1 MLGRPSLTPD
11 SVFAGQFRVVRPIA
25 AGGMGTVYLVEQL
38 GTGQQ
43 RALKVMN
50 TDLVHD
56 PRARERFSLEAQM
69 AAKIESE
76 HVAQVL
82 AAGIDPAFDTPWMLL
97 ELLRGEDLSKTL
109 DRRGQFPLAEVRELL
124 KQLGHALAAA
134 HRQGIVHRDLK
145 PENVFIAESRRSD
158 VAFTVKVLDFG
169 IAKWLQENQPSRT
182 TSVLGSPLW
191 MAPEQLDTALLISPA
206 TDVWALGLLT
216 FTMIT
221 GISYWKAAQ
230 RASITL
236 PALLA
241 EISMEPLV
249 PASQRAA
256 EGGRNGLLPPAFDG
270 WFGRCVAR
278 DPRERFVDATQ
289 ALAGLDVVFPAAR
302 EPVPERSSVPA
313 TVAIPVTPMPM
324 PTQAAPV
331 SAPVAYGSAVTA
343 WAPPTQQPHAPMPS
357 GTAMMPS
364 MAAGV
369 PPWMVGGGPAPTYA
383 PPPRRKSG
391 SGTAVFVGLGALL
404 VVGGA
409 VAGVA
414 WWTSQCD
421 TGYHDSSGHCCAT
434 GAEWEP
440 GRGACVSTTPPVI
453 TATPVAPPPPAVI
466 APTPPVV
473 TAPPP
478 VVAQPAT
485 TITPVAPPPVAP
497 PHACVGTW
505 RGRVTENTGAYGAL
519 SVTVREGGSNC
530 GEWRERWDNSGL
542 GCAYRFVDCRYT
554 DGIIRGT
561 GVSSTPRC
569 TSRVNAMV
577 RCGAERM
584 SFRESTSNGVID
596 TATLQREN

>member
-1 MLGRPSLTPD
+1 MLGRPALTPD
-11 SVFAGQFRVVRPIA
+11 SVFAGQFRVLQPIA

-82 AAGIDPAFDTPWMLL
+82 AAGIDPAYDTPWMLL

-109 DRRGQFPLAEVRELL
+109 DRRGRLPLAEVRELL

-191 MAPEQLDTALLISPA
+191 MAPEQLDTTLLISPS

-216 FTMIT
+216 FTMLT

-249 PASQRAA
+249 PASHRAT
-256 EGGRNGLLPPAFDG
+256 EGGRGGLLPPAFDG
-270 WFGRCVAR
+270 WFARCVSR
-278 DPRERFVDATQ
+278 ESRERFVDATQ
-289 ALAGLDVVFPAAR
+289 ALAGLDVVFPAGR
-302 EPVPERSSVPA
+302 DSVPERASVPA
-313 TVAIPVTPMPM
+313 TVAIPAVPMPM
-324 PTQAAPV
+324 PTQAAPATGPTGF
-331 SAPVAYGSAVTA
+331 APAATA
-343 WAPPTQQPHAPMPS
+343 WAPAPFHQPPVPS
-357 GTAMMPS
+357 GTAMIPS

-369 PPWMVGGGPAPTYA
+369 PPWMITGASAPTYA
-383 PPPRRKSG
+383 AAPTRRKSG
-391 SGTAVFVGLGALL
+391 SGTAVVVGLGALL
-404 VVGGA
+404 VVGSA
-409 VAGVA
+409 VAGIA

-421 TGYHDSSGHCCAT
+421 TGHHDSSGHCCAT

-440 GRGACVSTTPPVI
+440 GRGACVATASPVVTTAPVAPPPPVVAPPPPVVAAPPPPI
-453 TATPVAPPPPAVI
+453 VPTTTVTPVAPPPPAV
-466 APTPPVV
+466 
-473 TAPPP
+473 
-478 VVAQPAT
+478 
-485 TITPVAPPPVAP
+485 
-497 PHACVGTW
+497 HACVGTW

-519 SVTVREGGSNC
+519 SVTVREGGSPC
-530 GEWRERWDNSGL
+530 GEWRERWDNSGTSCL
-542 GCAYRFVDCRYT
+542 YRFVDCRYV
-554 DGIIRGT
+554 DGVIRGV
-561 GVSSTPRC
+561 GVSNTGRC

-577 RCGAERM
+577 RCGGNRM

-596 TATLQREN
+596 TATLVRD